1 MKWHI
6 ALGSVFI
13 VIAIGL
19 LGYVALGEQERME
32 TFTRSYHSRQIEK
45 GASLFENNCRSCH
58 GPQGGGI
65 PGVAPALNTAEIFS
79 GARLEAVGFSGTV
92 EDYLSGVIAAGRPV
106 PSEGTNYPQR
116 MPTWSQEFG
125 GPLREDQIEALVAFI
140 MNWED
145 RALAGGEAPPAPA
158 SGFVGEDITVELPA
172 GDPEAGRQLS
182 SGALGCAG
190 CHELSNVGPPWAGDG
205 GPGVGARAET
215 RIEQGDYTGQA
226 STAEEYLI
234 ESVVLPEAYIVEGY
248 ESGIMPPGYGG
259 RITAQEL
266 ADLVAYMLS
275 LR

>member
-1 MKWHI
+1 MRWHI
-6 ALGSVFI
+6 ALGSVCI

-19 LGYVALGEQERME
+19 LGYVALGEQERMQS
-32 TFTRSYHSRQIEK
+32 FTRSYNSRQIEK
-45 GASLFENNCRSCH
+45 GAGLFENNCRTCH

-65 PGVAPALNTAEIFS
+65 PGVAPAVNTADLFT
-79 GARLEAVGFSGTV
+79 GARLEAAGFSGTV

-125 GPLREDQIEALVAFI
+125 GPLRDDQVEALVVFI

-145 RALAGGEAPPAPA
+145 RALAGGGAAPVPS
-158 SGFVGEDITVELPA
+158 SGFVGEDITIDLPP
-172 GDPEAGRQLS
+172 GDPEAGRQVS

-190 CHELSNVGPPWAGDG
+190 CHELSNVGPAWAGDG
-205 GPGVGARAET
+205 EPGIGAKAEST
-215 RIEQGDYTGQA
+215 IDQEGYTGQA
-226 STAEEYLI
+226 STAEEYLV
-234 ESVVLPEAYIVEGY
+234 ESVVRPEAYVVDGY
-248 ESGIMPPGYGG
+248 ELGIMPSGYGS
-259 RITAQEL
+259 RITAKEL